1 MAGQYYS
8 EGAYEA
14 PMMQQR
20 EAGYGFPE
28 VVAYGSLLA
37 AMCFGVVA
45 YNNSAATQLYAA
57 PAMVGRATNV
67 APAAIWQGRSVA
79 RTQDTAMQAV
89 REVQR
94 PLSLDT
100 LSSRVDRPIFIP
112 SGVSVTHANGVVTV
126 KGPHGTLEREVPV
139 HVSLEEENSILL
151 VTFDPAERNAKAMFG
166 LYRALIANMVTGVS
180 QKFTKNMEMIGVGY
194 RARVEGKDLVLLV
207 GKSHDV
213 IMPIPEG
220 LEVTVTDNTKIQVT
234 GINNEVV
241 GQFCANI
248 RKERPPEPYK
258 GKGIRFAGETVLIKD
273 GKK

>member
-1 MAGQYYS
+1 
-8 EGAYEA
+8 
-14 PMMQQR
+14 
-20 EAGYGFPE
+20 
-28 VVAYGSLLA
+28 
-37 AMCFGVVA
+37 
-45 YNNSAATQLYAA
+45 
-57 PAMVGRATNV
+57 
-67 APAAIWQGRSVA
+67 
-79 RTQDTAMQAV
+79 
-89 REVQR
+89 
-94 PLSLDT
+94 
-100 LSSRVDRPIFIP
+100 
-112 SGVSVTHANGVVTV
+112 
-126 KGPHGTLEREVPV
+126 
-139 HVSLEEENSILL
+139 LEEENSILL
-151 VTFDPAERNAKAMFG
+151 VSFDPAERNAKAMFG
-166 LYRALIANMVTGVS
+166 LYRALIANMVQGVS